1 MNSRRSWKE
10 IIGENERL
18 IIGMSSVAMFLI
30 VWEGLA
36 HGWWA
41 ALLRPVLGEA
51 ASAFAIRPL
60 FISSPSG
67 VMSASWTM
75 FFETGEIWPHIAQSG
90 QQVLVGLLAA
100 IAIGVPLGLIAGR
113 YKPISWVL
121 DPFLAALNATP
132 QVAFLPLLVMW
143 VGAGFTLRAL
153 IIFLLC
159 VIPITMNA
167 LAAVRTVDARLLRV
181 ARSFNASEARVFR
194 TIIVP
199 SALPF
204 LISGLRL
211 AIGRSMIG
219 VVVGELFG
227 SAVGIGIMINMAG
240 ATFDTD
246 KMFVGVLVIVVAG
259 LIFSEVL
266 RSIEKRLEVWRPA
279 VGNNE

>member
-1 MNSRRSWKE
+1 MKSSRSWKDV
-10 IIGENERL
+10 IAENERL
-18 IIGMSSVAMFLI
+18 AIGVLSVALFLI
-30 VWEGLA
+30 IWQGLA

-41 ALLRPVLGEA
+41 VLLRPVIGEA
-51 ASAFAIRPL
+51 ASALAIRPI

-100 IAIGVPLGLIAGR
+100 IITGVPLGLIAGR
-113 YKPISWVL
+113 YKPMSWVL

-143 VGAGFTLRAL
+143 VGAGFTLRVL

-181 ARSFNASEARVFR
+181 ARSFNASEAQVFR
-194 TIIVP
+194 TIILP

-227 SAVGIGIMINMAG
+227 SAIGIGIMINMAG
-240 ATFDTD
+240 AMFDTD

-259 LIFSEVL
+259 LILSEIL
-266 RSIEKRLEVWRPA
+266 RSIEKRLEVWRP
-279 VGNNE
+279 VIGNNE